1 MAIPQ
6 AHVSGWDEATT
17 DEKLQA
23 LYDWCII
30 LTDEVRA
37 ARADTRALLERL
49 RKLESD
55 AAIQTGVSM
64 GSAEGSRGVAT
75 SDALKANSA
84 PPTLSI
90 PITLPEP
97 RRTSGISQT
106 PCPNLPEF

>member
-1 MAIPQ
+1 MPIPQ
-6 AHVSGWDEATT
+6 AHISGWDESTT

-37 ARADTRALLERL
+37 AKADARALIERVKELEGEL
-49 RKLESD
+49 T
-55 AAIQTGVSM
+55 IPTGVLL
-64 GSAEGSRGVAT
+64 AAPKARGAAAT

-97 RRTSGISQT
+97 QRTSGISQR
-106 PCPNLPEF
+106 PSLPEF

>member
-1 MAIPQ
+1 MPIPQ
-6 AHVSGWDEATT
+6 AHVPGWDEATT

-37 ARADTRALLERL
+37 AKAEAQALIERVKELEG
-49 RKLESD
+49 EAS
-55 AAIQTGVSM
+55 IQTGVST
-64 GSAEGSRGVAT
+64 GAPKARGAVAT
-75 SDALKANSA
+75 SDDLKANSE

-97 RRTSGISQT
+97 QRTAGISQT
-106 PCPNLPEF
+106 P